1 MIYVC
6 IPTRDEATTLGP
18 LLWKVRRVLGSL
30 GRDFHLIV
38 FDDAS
43 GDDTRE
49 VLERYQTTLPITVLR
64 SDTPVGYGA
73 AVDRLLRRAVELS
86 DYPKRDAALL
96 LQADFTDDLDAIEEQ
111 VKTLEG
117 GADIVAG
124 AVREW
129 TPDTTPK
136 GVAWARR
143 LAPWVL
149 GAAMRTAP
157 ADPLTGFRAYR
168 LIVVSK
174 ALRDDDG
181 PIASSEEPWVA
192 NLQTLHRLLPEARR
206 VEEIEVRMR
215 YERHARDSR
224 FSAPRA
230 LKALFPF
237 RNRRWT
243 GPGSDGRAA

>member
-6 IPTRDEATTLGP
+6 IPTRNEGATLGP
-18 LLWKVRRVLGSL
+18 LLWKVRRVFGAL
-30 GRDFHLIV
+30 GRDFHLLV

-43 GDDTRE
+43 SDDTQE
-49 VLERYQTTLPITVLR
+49 VLTRYEGTLPLTVLR
-64 SDTPVGYGA
+64 SDTPVGYGR
-73 AVDRLLRRAVELS
+73 AVDRLLRRALEAS
-86 DYPKRDAALL
+86 DYPKRDAALV

-111 VKTLEG
+111 VKMLEG

-149 GAAMRTAP
+149 GPALRGAP

-168 LIVVSK
+168 LIVVK
-174 ALRDDDG
+174 NALRDDDG
-181 PIASSEEPWVA
+181 PIAESDEPWVA
-192 NLQTLHRLLPEARR
+192 NLETLHRLASGARR
-206 VEEIEVRMR
+206 IEEVDVRMR
-215 YERHARDSR
+215 YERHARESR
-224 FSAPRA
+224 FRAPRA
-230 LKALFPF
+230 LKALFAF
-237 RNRRWT
+237 RQTRW
-243 GPGSDGRAA
+243 PDSQGRAA

>member
-18 LLWKVRRVLGSL
+18 LLWKVRRVFGAL

-43 GDDTRE
+43 TDDTRE
-49 VLERYQTTLPITVLR
+49 VLSRYEGTLPLTVFR
-64 SDTPVGYGA
+64 SETRVGYGA
-73 AVDRLLRRAVELS
+73 AVDRLLRRALDLS
-86 DYPKRDAALL
+86 DYPKRDAALV
-96 LQADFTDDLDAIEEQ
+96 LQADFTDDLDAIDEQ

-124 AVREW
+124 SVTRW
-129 TPDTTPK
+129 TPETTPK

-149 GAAMRTAP
+149 GSAMRTAP

-168 LIVVSK
+168 LIVVKK
-174 ALRDDDG
+174 ALQGDDSR
-181 PIASSEEPWVA
+181 IAASEEPWVA
-192 NLQTLHRLLPEARR
+192 NLETLHRLIPTARR
-206 VEEIEVRMR
+206 LEEVEVHMR
-215 YERHARDSR
+215 YERHARESR

-230 LKALFPF
+230 LKALFSF
-237 RNRRWT
+237 RNRRWPAT
-243 GPGSDGRAA
+243 GDQAA

>member
-18 LLWKVRRVLGSL
+18 LLWKVRRVFGALE
-30 GRDFHLIV
+30 RDFHLIV

-43 GDDTRE
+43 SDDTDE
-49 VLERYQTTLPITVLR
+49 VLTRYEGTLPLTVIR
-64 SDTPVGYGA
+64 SDDRVGYGT
-73 AVDRLLRRAVELS
+73 AVDRLLRAAVDHS
-86 DYPKRDAALL
+86 DYPKRDAALV

-129 TPDTTPK
+129 TPATTPK

-149 GAAMRTAP
+149 GPALRTAP

-168 LIVVSK
+168 LIVIDK
-174 ALRDDDG
+174 ALRGDDG
-181 PIASSEEPWVA
+181 PIAESDEPWVA
-192 NLQTLHRLLPEARR
+192 NLETLHRLAPNARR
-206 VEEIEVRMR
+206 IEEVDVRMR
-215 YERHARDSR
+215 YERHARESR
-224 FSAPRA
+224 FRAPRA
-230 LKALFPF
+230 LKALFAF
-237 RNRRWT
+237 RDRRWPT
-243 GPGSDGRAA
+243 DSGGDA

>member
-18 LLWKVRRVLGSL
+18 LLWKVRRVFGALE
-30 GRDFHLIV
+30 RDFHLLV
-38 FDDAS
+38 FDDGS
-43 GDDTRE
+43 SDDTAE
-49 VLERYQTTLPITVLR
+49 VLTRYEGTLPLTVIR
-64 SDTPVGYGA
+64 SDRQVGYGQ
-73 AVDRLLRRAVELS
+73 AVDRLLRAAADHS
-86 DYPKRDAALL
+86 DYPKRDAALV

-129 TPDTTPK
+129 TPATTPK
-136 GVAWARR
+136 AIAWARR

-149 GAAMRTAP
+149 GPALRTAP

-168 LIVVSK
+168 LVVITK

-181 PIASSEEPWVA
+181 PIAASEEPWVA
-192 NLQTLHRLLPEARR
+192 NLETLHRLAPEARR
-206 VEEIEVRMR
+206 IEEVDVRMCHD
-215 YERHARDSR
+215 RHARDSR
-224 FSAPRA
+224 FRAPRA
-230 LKALFPF
+230 LKALFPY
-237 RNRRWT
+237 RDRRWPASSGT
-243 GPGSDGRAA
+243 PA